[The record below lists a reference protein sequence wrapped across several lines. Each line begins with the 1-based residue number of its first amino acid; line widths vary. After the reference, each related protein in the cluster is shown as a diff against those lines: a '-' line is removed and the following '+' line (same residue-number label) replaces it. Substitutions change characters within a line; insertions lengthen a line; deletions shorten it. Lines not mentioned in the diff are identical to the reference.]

1 MWEAVPSLDANFS
14 PTRRPAHDKAPP
26 PADFADG
33 SSAEAIFQAG
43 LRRTYVESDRLFAGL
58 IVLQWIAGIAIAVVV
73 SPYTWIGDQA
83 QVHQHIWAAIFL
95 GAAIAAL
102 PLMLIWKYPGEALT
116 RHVVAVAQ
124 MMSSVL
130 LIHLTGG
137 RIETHFHI
145 FVSLAFLAL
154 YRDWHILVTATVVVA
169 VDHFVR
175 GIWWPISVFGV
186 TVESPY
192 RWIEHAVWVV
202 FEDIILIRSGF
213 LGRRKMWAVAEREAK
228 LSIANREL
236 EAQNIE
242 RRKAEAEVRRLF
254 NDATQAHEE
263 AIAASRVKSQFLANM
278 SHELRTPLNA
288 ILGYTEL
295 LQIGNA
301 RRQDTRDN
309 ADLQRI
315 HKAGTHLLSLIND
328 ILDISK
334 IEAGKMQL
342 EMRDF
347 ALEPL
352 LDDVGETVRPLAES
366 NRNTFETD
374 FADDIGPIH
383 ADALRLKQCLLN
395 LLSNACKFTK
405 DGRVTFS
412 VRREMCEQGQQGERG
427 EAVLFRI
434 TDTGVGLSD
443 EQIARLFLPF
453 TQADESTT
461 RRFGGTG
468 LGLAITKKLIDA
480 MGGTISVKSS
490 LGSGSTFT
498 IELPLRTIDAVPAA
512 GLPQS
517 AHWPESSGVPAAAGL
532 LESTV
537 QLC

>member
-1 MWEAVPSLDANFS
+1 MWEAVPSLDANSS
-14 PTRRPAHDKAPP
+14 PTRRPAHDKS
-26 PADFADG
+26 PAAAELADG

-58 IVLQWIAGIAIAVVV
+58 MVLQWIAGIAIAVVV

-137 RIETHFHI
+137 RIETHFHV

-295 LQIGNA
+295 LQITNT
-301 RRQDTRDN
+301 RRNDVRSN
-309 ADLQRI
+309 ADLERI
-315 HKAGTHLLSLIND
+315 HKAGTHLLTLIND

-347 ALEPL
+347 ALESL
-352 LDDVGETVRPLAES
+352 LDDVVETVRPLAES

-405 DGRVTFS
+405 GGRVTFS
-412 VRREMCEQGQQGERG
+412 VRREERESG

-434 TDTGVGLSD
+434 ADTGVGLSN

-461 RRFGGTG
+461 RKFGGTG
-468 LGLAITKKLIDA
+468 LGLAITKKLVDA
-480 MGGTISVKSS
+480 MSGKISVQSS

-498 IELPLRTIDAVPAA
+498 IELPLRTIGSVPAA
-512 GLPQS
+512 GLPE
-517 AHWPESSGVPAAAGL
+517 ASSL
-532 LESTV
+532 LESPV
-537 QLC
+537 PVYN